1 MFVVIGE
8 RINTSRPAVREAV
21 EKRDVEYIQGDV
33 KKQQACGAT
42 YIDVNAGARIGH
54 EAGDMKWLL
63 EVIQP
68 VVDIPLCLDSPDPAV
83 LETAYGL
90 VARQPMIN
98 SISLESERY
107 EAMLPFLEG
116 KDVSVIALCMDDTGL
131 PLGADDTVAR
141 AVKLAGGLEEAGIPR
156 DRIYVDPLIQPIS
169 TDQTK
174 GLMSLEAVRRIA
186 ADLPGIHF
194 TCGLSN
200 ISFGL
205 PQRRIINRAFL
216 ALLMGAGL
224 DGAILDPRDDA
235 IMAVVKTTDMLLGN
249 DEYCTGYLDG
259 VRAGQIVA

>member
-1 MFVVIGE
+1 MFVVVGE
-8 RINTSRPAVREAV
+8 RINTSRPRVREAV
-21 EKRDVEYIQGDV
+21 EKRDEEYIQDDV
-33 KKQQACGAT
+33 KQQQARGAT
-42 YIDVNAGARIGH
+42 YIDVNAGARIGR
-54 EAGDMKWLL
+54 EADDMRWLL

-83 LETAYGL
+83 LEMAYGL

-107 EAMLPFLEG
+107 EAMLPFLKG

-131 PLGADDTVAR
+131 PLGADDVVAR
-141 AVKLAGGLEEAGIPR
+141 AVRLAGGLEQAGIPR

-174 GLMSLEAVRRIA
+174 GLMTLEAVRRIA

-205 PQRRIINRAFL
+205 PQRKIVNRAFL

-224 DGAILDPRDDA
+224 DGAILDPLDDA

>member
-8 RINTSRPAVREAV
+8 RINTSRPAVRDAAER
-21 EKRDVEYIQGDV
+21 RDAQYIQDDV
-33 KKQQACGAT
+33 RKQQEAGAT

-54 EAGDMKWLL
+54 EAEDMKWLL

-68 VVDIPLCLDSPDPAV
+68 VVDIPICLDSPDPAV
-83 LETAYGL
+83 LETAYGM
-90 VARQPMIN
+90 VEKQPMIN
-98 SISLESERY
+98 SISLETERY
-107 EAMLPFLEG
+107 ETMLPFLTG

-131 PLGADDTVAR
+131 PLDADDVVAR
-141 AVKLAGGLEEAGIPR
+141 AKKLAAGLEGAGIPR

-174 GLMSLEAVRRIA
+174 GLMTLEAVGRIA

-200 ISFGL
+200 ISYGL
-205 PQRRIINRAFL
+205 PQRKVVNRAFL
-216 ALLMGAGL
+216 TLLMGVGL
-224 DGAILDPRDDA
+224 DGAIIDPLDDA
-235 IMAVVKTTDMLLGN
+235 LMAVVKTTEMLRGN
-249 DEYCTGYLDG
+249 DEFCMNYLDA

>member
-1 MFVVIGE
+1 VFVVIGE
-8 RINTSRPAVREAV
+8 RINTSRPSVREAV
-21 EKRDVEYIQGDV
+21 EKRDIDYIQDDV

-54 EAGDMKWLL
+54 EAEDMKWLL

-83 LETAYGL
+83 LEMAYGL
-90 VARQPMIN
+90 VAAQPMIN

-107 EAMLPFLEG
+107 ETMLPFLKG

-131 PLGADDTVAR
+131 PLGDDVVAR
-141 AVKLAGGLEEAGIPR
+141 AAELAGGLERAGIPR

-174 GLMSLEAVRRIA
+174 GLMTLEAVRRIA

-205 PQRRIINRAFL
+205 PQRKIVNRAFL

-224 DGAILDPRDDA
+224 DGAILDPLDDA

>member
-1 MFVVIGE
+1 MFIVIGE

-21 EKRDVEYIQGDV
+21 ERRDVAYIQDDV
-33 KKQQACGAT
+33 KKQQASGAT

-54 EAGDMKWLL
+54 EAEDMKWLL

-68 VVDIPLCLDSPDPAV
+68 VVDIPVCLDSPDPAV
-83 LETAYGL
+83 LEMAYGL
-90 VARQPMIN
+90 VTRQPMIN

-107 EAMLPFLEG
+107 ETMLPFLKG
-116 KDVSVIALCMDDTGL
+116 KDISVIALCMDDTGL
-131 PLGADDTVAR
+131 PLGTDDVVAR
-141 AVKLAGGLEEAGIPR
+141 AVKLAGGLEGAGIPL

-174 GLMSLEAVRRIA
+174 GLMTLEAVRRIA
-186 ADLPGIHF
+186 EDLPGIHF

-205 PQRRIINRAFL
+205 PQRKIVNRAYL
-216 ALLMGAGL
+216 TLLMGVGL
-224 DGAILDPRDDA
+224 DGAILDPLDDA
-235 IMAVVKTTDMLLGN
+235 IMAVVKTTEMLLDN
-249 DEYCTGYLDG
+249 DDYCTGYLDG

>member
-8 RINTSRPAVREAV
+8 RINTSRPAVRGAV
-21 EKRDVEYIQGDV
+21 EKRDVEYIQDDV
-33 KKQQACGAT
+33 KKQQSSGAT

-54 EAGDMKWLL
+54 EAEDMKWLL

-68 VVDIPLCLDSPDPAV
+68 VVEIPLCLDSPDPAV
-83 LETAYGL
+83 LEMAYGM

-98 SISLESERY
+98 SISLESGRY
-107 EAMLPFLEG
+107 EAMLPFLKG
-116 KDVSVIALCMDDTGL
+116 KDISVIALCMDDTGL

-141 AVKLAGGLEEAGIPR
+141 AVKLADGLEQAGIPR

-174 GLMSLEAVRRIA
+174 GLMTLEAVRRIVES
-186 ADLPGIHF
+186 LPGIHF

-200 ISFGL
+200 ISYGL
-205 PQRRIINRAFL
+205 PQRKIVNRAFL
-216 ALLMGAGL
+216 TLLMGVGL
-224 DGAILDPRDDA
+224 DGAILDPLDDA
-235 IMAVVKTTDMLLGN
+235 IMAVVKTTEMLLGN

>member
-21 EKRDVEYIQGDV
+21 EKRDVEYIQNDV
-33 KKQQACGAT
+33 KRQQACGAA

-54 EAGDMKWLL
+54 EADDMKWLL
-63 EVIQP
+63 EVIQQ

-83 LETAYGL
+83 LEMAYGM
-90 VARQPMIN
+90 VTRQPMIN

-107 EAMLPFLEG
+107 ETMLPFLKA
-116 KDVSVIALCMDDTGL
+116 KDLSVIALCMDDTGL

-174 GLMSLEAVRRIA
+174 GLMTLEAVRRIA
-186 ADLPGIHF
+186 EGLPGIHF

-200 ISFGL
+200 ISYGL
-205 PQRRIINRAFL
+205 PQRKIVNRAFL
-216 ALLMGAGL
+216 TLLMGVGL
-224 DGAILDPRDDA
+224 DGAILDPLDDA
-235 IMAVVKTTDMLLGN
+235 IMAVVKTTEMLLGN